1 MLGYFVWK
9 TLKNTIG
16 VTQNSTQNK
25 ATEQNLVFFLTLYY
39 AEYTLRIIGH
49 LRKFKKTVIKRNSL
63 IKYRKKII
71 VLKQLYISYLMLRVI
86 LGVQTHTHKDLH
98 AVLE

>member
-1 MLGYFVWK
+1 MLGYFVQK

-25 ATEQNLVFFLTLYY
+25 ATEQNLVDFLTLYY
-39 AEYTLRIIGH
+39 AEHILRIIDP

-63 IKYRKKII
+63 IKYRKKLS
-71 VLKQLYISYLMLRVI
+71 VLKQLHISYLMLRVI
-86 LGVQTHTHKDLH
+86 LGVQTYT
-98 AVLE
+98 